1 MDLCTYLLNFPAQD
15 DTIIVYKVWVVVVS
29 SNQLHAHTQTH
40 TNFQSFYKKTIDLV
54 REWFLRQC
62 TVESRYLKP
71 TRDIEKV
78 QAIGSSSYQELSP
91 KDRKRKKEKRKKG
104 KKGFTIFLISCFYS
118 YSVVHGNIK
127 FNFRFPSVFF
137 FSELVILLF
146 LKERK
151 RRNTRDFPH
160 VAPTDNCRRY

>member
-1 MDLCTYLLNFPAQD
+1 MIMFRIFWNRCSHGPWPIFTKLPCSKWRLLYIRIEWSWLVEANC
-15 DTIIVYKVWVVVVS
+15 
-29 SNQLHAHTQTH
+29 TH
-40 TNFQSFYKKTIDLV
+40 TPTKKKNFQSFYKKTIDLV

-127 FNFRFPSVFF
+127 FNFRFPSVF
-137 FSELVILLF
+137 S
-146 LKERK
+146 
-151 RRNTRDFPH
+151 FP
-160 VAPTDNCRRY
+160 N